1 MQPPTMYAAYNTSSK
16 NVISQMVENN
26 GVKNI
31 MTAADTAE
39 IFLKARIHKRYENPL
54 MKIPLKKTGS
64 NSFLLGN

>member
-16 NVISQMVENN
+16 NVTSQMVENN

-39 IFLKARIHKRYENPL
+39 ICNPS
-54 MKIPLKKTGS
+54 IDFS
-64 NSFLLGN
+64 S